1 MKPRTRLQFEVI
13 KNSQQLYKIDNNILS
28 WAGKEI
34 LEHKGFA
41 TKTRVICMD
50 CGERFSPDLVSRKR
64 AICPHC
70 GTKLKIEQTRK
81 RTDEQRTYVAHAEIF
96 GEFQV
101 IRNFELRSYHV
112 SGKKVRYYIDEI
124 LQHWIL
130 SNGKCEVVARNHT
143 TNWYCDSWNGCMEI
157 RKHYPKYYTSSPNKY
172 DVYPEKFHP
181 GSIFKPEYKKYGI
194 NKNLEGLTFLEAIK
208 ILPSNTK
215 AETLL
220 KAKRYDL
227 LCYFGGSDR
236 YKVDRYWPSIKIC
249 LRSKYK
255 IKDVQIWFDYLDLL
269 SYFKKDLN
277 NAHYVCPKNLKKAHD
292 LYMKRKREVMRIEEM
307 KQDYI
312 SILKSFGEYKKDGF
326 EFPKNLNR
334 EYQILVERQKR
345 YKLEKKKKEL
355 EKRELKYKQFIK
367 PFEDILI
374 TDNLLNIVPLLSIED
389 FKKEG
394 DQLHHCVYT
403 NEYFSKKGVLI
414 LSARIDNI
422 SIETIEIDLEKLTV
436 KQCQGLRNA
445 NSEHHERILKL
456 VKKNMNVI
464 KDRIKTNKD
473 ETKRNDRR
481 TIAVCDI
488 AV

>member
-13 KNSQQLYKIDNNILS
+13 KNSQQLYKINNGMLS
-28 WAGKEI
+28 WAKKEI

-50 CGERFSPDLVSRKR
+50 CGERFSPNLVIRKR

-101 IRNFELRSYHV
+101 IRNFELRSYHK
-112 SGKKVRYYIDEI
+112 SGEATRYYIDEI
-124 LQHWIL
+124 LQHWIS
-130 SNGKCEVVARNHT
+130 SNGKREVFGRNHHT
-143 TNWYCDSWNGCMEI
+143 GWFGDSWTGYREI
-157 RKHYPKYYTSSPNKY
+157 RNKSDERKY
-172 DVYPEKFHP
+172 DVYPQKYYP
-181 GSIFKPEYKKYGI
+181 DSRFKPEYRKYGI
-194 NKNLEGLTFLEAIK
+194 DRNLEGLTFLEAIK
-208 ILPSNTK
+208 IVPKNSK

-227 LCYFGGSDR
+227 LECYSDYNLQHGI
-236 YKVDRYWPSIKIC
+236 YKYWASIKIC
-249 LRSKYK
+249 LRNKYK

-312 SILKSFGEYKKDGF
+312 SILKSFGEYKKDVF

-355 EKRELKYKQFIK
+355 EKRDLKYKQFIK
-367 PFEDILI
+367 PFEDIFI

-436 KQCQGLRNA
+436 KQCQGLRNE